1 MWELDQR
8 RLNAEELMLSN
19 YSARED
25 SWAPWTARRSNQSIV
40 KEISPEYSLEG
51 LMLKLKL
58 QYFGHLMRRADS
70 LEKILMLG
78 KIEGRKRRG
87 QQRMRWL
94 DGINDSMDMSLSKVW
109 DILKDREAC
118 CATMQSLGSQK
129 VRLDWGSE
137 LLLLLKSFFSEREL
151 TKIMACLLKINALC
165 LIPSNKRAH

>member
-1 MWELDQR
+1 
-8 RLNAEELMLSN
+8 
-19 YSARED
+19 
-25 SWAPWTARRSNQSIV
+25 
-40 KEISPEYSLEG
+40 
-51 LMLKLKL
+51 MLKLKL

-129 VRLDWGSE
+129 VRLD
-137 LLLLLKSFFSEREL
+137 
-151 TKIMACLLKINALC
+151 
-165 LIPSNKRAH
+165 